1 MPPSGVSPVDEAP
14 MFTST
19 TPAKPAAQPSSL
31 RDVRRSER
39 KTSAATNTVM
49 KTLDASMMDAVM
61 PEERDTPG

>member
-1 MPPSGVSPVDEAP
+1 

-31 RDVRRSER
+31 RDVSRSER
-39 KTSAATNTVM
+39 KTSAAMNTVM

-61 PEERDTPG
+61 PDDRETPG